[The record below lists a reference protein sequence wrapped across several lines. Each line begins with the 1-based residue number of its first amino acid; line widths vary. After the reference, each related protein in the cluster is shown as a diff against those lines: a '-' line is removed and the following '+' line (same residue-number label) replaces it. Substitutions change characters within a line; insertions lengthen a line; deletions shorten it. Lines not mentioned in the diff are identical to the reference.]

1 MAVSPISSVSF
12 RGNYNQVNFEGKKR
26 EKDSGMHVSNTIKAI
41 PLATVIAMSP
51 LVDAYAQDNVVFP
64 ESNLKKELYSEIN
77 DNDIKVAKSFLR
89 ANEINWAEP
98 HGMTVITAYDSDGDA
113 SDYEKLV
120 IDVRPPAGAK
130 GASTKMYV
138 RGLTIASTYNKD
150 TGKTTKE
157 YIIEGART
165 KSFKKA
171 DGTVVE
177 KRQPGV
183 SKKVSKEVFDTLR
196 DRLGDSI
203 KVKTENITTDNDTE
217 AENAILFD
225 M

>member
-12 RGNYNQVNFEGKKR
+12 RGNYNQVNFEGKKE
-26 EKDSGMHVSNTIKAI
+26 EKVGGAHVSNSIKAI

-51 LVDAYAQDNVVFP
+51 LVATYAQGNVVFP
-64 ESNLKKELYSEIN
+64 QSNLKKELYSEIN
-77 DNDIKVAKSFLR
+77 DNDTKVARAFLL

-113 SDYEKLV
+113 SDYEKLLV
-120 IDVRPPAGAK
+120 EVKSPKAG
-130 GASTKMYV
+130 GPTTKMYV
-138 RGLTIASTYNKD
+138 RGLTIVSTYNTD

-157 YIIEGART
+157 YIIEGNRT
-165 KSFKKA
+165 KSLKKA
-171 DGTVVE
+171 DGTTVE

-183 SKKVSKEVFDTLR
+183 SKSVSKEVFDALR
-196 DRLGDSI
+196 ERLGEGIQI
-203 KVKTENITTDNDTE
+203 KTKKLTTNNDTE
-217 AENAILFD
+217 AKNAILFD

>member
-1 MAVSPISSVSF
+1 MALSPISSVSF

-51 LVDAYAQDNVVFP
+51 LVDAYAQGNVVFP
-64 ESNLKKELYSEIN
+64 ESNFKKELYSEIN
-77 DNDIKVAKSFLR
+77 DNDTKVARAFLM

-113 SDYEKLV
+113 SDYEKLLV
-120 IDVRPPAGAK
+120 EVKSAK
-130 GASTKMYV
+130 ANGPTTKMYV
-138 RGLTIASTYNKD
+138 KGLTIASTYNKD

-183 SKKVSKEVFDTLR
+183 SKSVSKEVFDVLR
-196 DRLGDSI
+196 KRLGDGI
-203 KVKTENITTDNDTE
+203 QVKTKNLTTDNDTE
-217 AENAILFD
+217 AENAIFLD